1 MIKKCQKCN
10 RELDTNKDFCVL
22 CGESY
27 KNEELDNKKK
37 EKIIEEQKEE
47 IKVEIKEENKSV
59 VIPIIIYGL
68 AIVLLGPLLLGILSF
83 LSIASMDVNEVS
95 YKHPL
100 LIILLI
106 LVIVSVIGIIL
117 LLRKDNKSNQKK

>member
-1 MIKKCQKCN
+1 MIKKCPKCN

-27 KNEELDNKKK
+27 KNEELDNKIK
-37 EKIIEEQKEE
+37 EKIIEEQ
-47 IKVEIKEENKSV
+47 KEENKSV

-68 AIVLLGPLLLGILSF
+68 AIILLGPLVIGILSF
-83 LSIASMDVNEVS
+83 LSLASMDVNEVS

-106 LVIVSVIGIIL
+106 LVIVSVIGIII

>member
-1 MIKKCQKCN
+1 MIKKCPKCN

-27 KNEELDNKKK
+27 KNEELDNKIK

-47 IKVEIKEENKSV
+47 IKEENNKETSI
-59 VIPIIIYGL
+59 IPIIIYGL
-68 AIVLLGPLLLGILSF
+68 AIIIIGPFVFGILFLVSMFGADPNEVLLNNPLLLIIVIVL
-83 LSIASMDVNEVS
+83 
-95 YKHPL
+95 
-100 LIILLI
+100 ILLA
-106 LVIVSVIGIIL
+106 LGIIL

>member
-1 MIKKCQKCN
+1 MIKKCPKCN

-27 KNEELDNKKK
+27 KNEELDNKIK

-47 IKVEIKEENKSV
+47 IKEEIKEEKQSV

-68 AIVLLGPLLLGILSF
+68 AIILLGPLLSGILFF
-83 LSIASMDVNEVS
+83 LSLANLDVNDVS
-95 YKHPL
+95 YNNPL

-106 LVIVSVIGIIL
+106 IVTIAVLGIIL
-117 LLRKDNKSNQKK
+117 LLRKDNNQKK